1 MNPQGQKQP
10 SSRSGTTST
19 STMRT
24 DPVCGADVKP
34 GDEDTKQTTF
44 RGQNYTFCG
53 EACRQKFEENPE
65 QYVKTKA

>member
-10 SSRSGTTST
+10 STRSSTLSTTK
-19 STMRT
+19 M

-34 GDEDTKQTTF
+34 GDDDTKQTTF

-53 EACRQKFEENPE
+53 EACRQKFEANPE
-65 QYVKTKA
+65 QYAKTKA